1 MIVVDTNVLSELAR
15 HAPDARVLHWFESQ
29 PDGALYT
36 TAITHAEILFGLALL
51 PRGVKRDLVE
61 AAITRVFTG
70 TYADRILPFDS
81 AAAPEYARICAA
93 RRAAG
98 RPISQMDAQIAAITR
113 ARRARLATRD
123 VAGFEGLDIEI
134 VNPFGTTA

>member
-1 MIVVDTNVLSELAR
+1 MIVIDTNVLSELMR
-15 HAPDARVLHWFESQ
+15 RTPDPRVLRWFESQ
-29 PDGALYT
+29 PDAILYT

-51 PRGVKRDLVE
+51 PRGARREQME
-61 AAITRVFTG
+61 AVVTTVFTG
-70 TYADRILPFDS
+70 TYAERVLPFDS

-98 RPISQMDAQIAAITR
+98 RPISQMDAQIAAITC

-123 VAGFEGLDIEI
+123 VTGFEGLDVEV
-134 VNPFGTTA
+134 VNPFVR

>member
-1 MIVVDTNVLSELAR
+1 MIVIDTNVLSELMR
-15 HAPDARVLHWFESQ
+15 RTPDARVLRWFESQ
-29 PDGALYT
+29 PDGILYT

-51 PRGVKRDLVE
+51 PQGARREQME
-61 AAITRVFTG
+61 AAIGTVFTQ
-70 TYADRILPFDS
+70 TYAERVLPFDS

-98 RPISQMDAQIAAITR
+98 RPIGQMDAQIAAIAR

-123 VAGFEGLDIEI
+123 VTGFEGLGIE
-134 VNPFGTTA
+134 VVDPFAT

>member
-15 HAPDARVLHWFESQ
+15 HTPDARVLHWFESQ

-51 PRGVKRDLVE
+51 PQGAKRDLVE
-61 AAITRVFTG
+61 AAITRVFTE
-70 TYADRILPFDS
+70 TYADRVLPFDS
-81 AAAPEYARICAA
+81 SAAPEYARICAA

-98 RPISQMDAQIAAITR
+98 RPISQMDAQIAAIAR

-123 VAGFEGLDIEI
+123 VAGFEDLDIEV
-134 VNPFGTTA
+134 VNPWS